1 MAPSCSPSAY
11 RQNAITTSTASSID
25 AQEAQRDRLL
35 HSTARLE
42 ASSRRL
48 DHSHRIANET
58 ETLGADILTELHKQR
73 GQIED
78 TKAKLAEGEGYVNKS
93 LKTLKDMGKWY
104 YLNLFVWIMLIEG
117 GNSR

>member
-1 MAPSCSPSAY
+1 M
-11 RQNAITTSTASSID
+11 TTSAASSID
-25 AQEAQRDRLL
+25 AQETQRDRLL

-48 DHSHRIANET
+48 DNSHRIANET

-78 TKAKLAEGEGYVNKS
+78 TKTKLAEGEGYVNKS

-104 YLNLFVWIMLIEG
+104 AFNLSVLNMLIEG